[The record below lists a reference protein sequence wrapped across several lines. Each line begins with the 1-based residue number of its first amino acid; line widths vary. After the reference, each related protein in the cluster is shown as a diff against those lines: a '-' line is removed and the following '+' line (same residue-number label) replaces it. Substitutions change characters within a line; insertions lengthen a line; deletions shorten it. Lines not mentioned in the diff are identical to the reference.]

1 MPHRTLIQR
10 ARTLALGLIS
20 ALAGFGITTSPGCG
34 TDAKG
39 VDDCRDIEHARCAAA
54 APCGIVTD
62 VPACQRFY
70 RDHCLHGMV
79 AAPPSRDHVE
89 QCIRTIEAA
98 GACATAE
105 GAEAR
110 LSACANGELLEASGA
125 SLACDIVKQP
135 ELADNCAFLTT
146 TPPPVGNEGGAGGEQ
161 AN

>member
-1 MPHRTLIQR
+1 VPHRTLLQR

-20 ALAGFGITTSPGCG
+20 ALAGFAITTSPGCG

-39 VDDCRDIEHARCAAA
+39 VDDCRDIERTRCAAA

-79 AAPPSRDHVE
+79 TAPPSRDHVE

-98 GACATAE
+98 GACATTE
-105 GAEAR
+105 GAEAP
-110 LSACANGELLEASGA
+110 LSACANDELLEASGA
-125 SLACDIVKQP
+125 LLACDIVKRP

-146 TPPPVGNEGGAGGEQ
+146 TPPPVENVGGAGGEGG
-161 AN
+161 

>member
-34 TDAKG
+34 PDAKG

-79 AAPPSRDHVE
+79 TAPPSRDHVE

-110 LSACANGELLEASGA
+110 LSACDNGELLEASGA
-125 SLACDIVKQP
+125 SLACDIVNRP

-146 TPPPVGNEGGAGGEQ
+146 SPPPVDSNGGAGGEQ
-161 AN
+161 GS